1 MKTTLVASLCAS
13 MLFACSENS
22 IYGKHEHIV
31 QQKEADASAHKIL
44 DEFNDMQISG
54 RFQISNELGKDE
66 VKIYAYE
73 VNQLKDGIYYFQVM
87 IKNNSTY
94 PLHMM
99 MDQIVLVDQ
108 HSNEYKAGLI
118 DYELLEVIEPND
130 VVSGIIGFERFD
142 TLEPSFLRIKKNQK
156 R

>member
-22 IYGKHEHIV
+22 IYERHEHIV
-31 QQKEADASAHKIL
+31 QQKEIDSNSPKIL
-44 DEFNDMQISG
+44 DKFNDMQISG
-54 RFQISNELGKDE
+54 RFQISNELGNDE

-87 IKNNSTY
+87 IKNNSRH

-99 MDQIVLVDQ
+99 MDQIILVDQ
-108 HSNEYKAGLI
+108 YNNEYRAGLI

-130 VVSGIIGFERFD
+130 VVSGIIGFERLD
-142 TLEPSFLRIKKNQK
+142 HLVPVSLRIKSHK